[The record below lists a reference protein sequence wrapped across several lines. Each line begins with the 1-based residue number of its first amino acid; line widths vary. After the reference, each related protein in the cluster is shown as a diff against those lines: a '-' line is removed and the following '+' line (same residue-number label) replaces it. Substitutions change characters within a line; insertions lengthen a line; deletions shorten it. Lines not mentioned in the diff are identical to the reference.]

1 MSDAKPPLKVEIVWS
16 SELQFGATSGRTAIA
31 VDADGVAGPSPVQL
45 LGMALLGCMSADVV
59 DILRKGRH
67 PLTRFHATLSG
78 DRAPDPPRRLLRV
91 ELHFAVHGV
100 VPPAAVERAIQLS
113 REKYCSVWHSLRQDV
128 ELTASFDVLAS
139 P

>member
-1 MSDAKPPLKVEIVWS
+1 MSGAKPLHVEIVWNR
-16 SELQFGATSGRTAIA
+16 ELQFGVTSGHAA
-31 VDADGVAGPSPVQL
+31 LVVDGHGSAGASPVQL

-67 PLTRFHATLSG
+67 PLLRFHASLKAE
-78 DRAPDPPRRLLRV
+78 RAPDPPRRLLNV
-91 ELHFAVHGV
+91 QLHFSIHGN
-100 VPPAAVERAIQLS
+100 VPTAAIERAITLS

-128 ELTASFDVLAS
+128 ELTTAFDILAE